1 MVIDNFD
8 PANESRM
15 IFELSNLFKNKNKS
29 SKKESNQKQ
38 NAILPGLST
47 PSKLDKEVEE
57 ILQSIKPDVMAS
69 IKKTAYFEK
78 GNKPEASQ

>member
-8 PANESRM
+8 PSNESRM
-15 IFELSNLFKNKNKS
+15 IFELSELFKKKNKGH
-29 SKKESNQKQ
+29 KKELKQKQ
-38 NAILPGLST
+38 NAILPGLTT

-69 IKKTAYFEK
+69 IKKTRYFEK
-78 GNKPEASQ
+78 GSKPEST